1 VNFGTKSTY
10 NNSAQW
16 RIPNALSALWAIIL
30 GVGILFM
37 PESPRYLYRHGKQ
50 DKARATIARLAGVSP
65 TAAVVEDEI
74 AEIEEKRQEELNA
87 GKRPWTE
94 IFTGPGMLHRTLLG
108 MVLQAGQ
115 QMVLYKPQTF
125 KCFSS

>member
-1 VNFGTKSTY
+1 
-10 NNSAQW
+10 
-16 RIPNALSALWAIIL
+16 
-30 GVGILFM
+30 M